1 MDFCSKNASLHK
13 RQHQFRIGF
22 YSVVCLSDT
31 FLGFAVESIFDLKNL
46 PKNLPKQSPIP
57 SIIDAENT
65 LFFNIDFFM
74 FWVDFGISWP
84 SKIEPSWSFGPP
96 KTRDDAPFEPS

>member
-1 MDFCSKNASLHK
+1 MDFVLVFTVFFACRTLFLVSL
-13 RQHQFRIGF
+13 
-22 YSVVCLSDT
+22 
-31 FLGFAVESIFDLKNL
+31 FACILNLKNL
-46 PKNLPKQSPIP
+46 PKTLPKRGPIP
-57 SIIDAENT
+57 PKIDAENT
-65 LFFNIDFFM
+65 LFFNIDFFT